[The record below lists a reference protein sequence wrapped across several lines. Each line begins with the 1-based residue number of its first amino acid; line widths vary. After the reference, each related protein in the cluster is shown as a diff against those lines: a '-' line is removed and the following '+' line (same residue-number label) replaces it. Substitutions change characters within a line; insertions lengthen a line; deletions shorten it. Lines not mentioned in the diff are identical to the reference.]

1 MDRVRPTRTTNRL
14 PFTELEPHRFEDLVR
29 QLLQGFR
36 PWRSVEAIGRAGS
49 DRGSD
54 IRAYEAVPGG
64 DDRLW
69 LVQCKREQ
77 TSIGPSKVQAI
88 IDEALQDDA
97 ETPYGFLLAA
107 ASDFSRNSR
116 DRFSD
121 ELVSRGVQEVHLWG
135 RAELEDLLYLPQN
148 RSILYTFFDI
158 RPSDHDA
165 KQEAYTRWL
174 QFTENIATWS
184 YEPGADAATW
194 RRELH
199 DVKSAVDLVAS
210 PAVAREVQIFI
221 DNIGLGMDAVERAIT
236 EVTDLNEAG
245 WVSGVAFGQAMR
257 PYRERM
263 IQAMREDTG
272 LDY

>member
-54 IRAYEAVPGG
+54 IRAYEAVPGS

-77 TSIGPSKVQAI
+77 ASIGPSRVQTIVEEAI
-88 IDEALQDDA
+88 QDDA

-107 ASDFSRNSR
+107 ASDFSRDSR
-116 DRFSD
+116 DRFSS
-121 ELVSRGVQEVHLWG
+121 ELTSRGVQEVHLWG

-158 RPSDHDA
+158 RPSDHDK

-184 YEPGADAATW
+184 YEPRADPATW

-199 DVKSAVDLVAS
+199 DSKSAVDLVAS
-210 PAVAREVQIFI
+210 PAVFQAVQAYI
-221 DNIGLGMDAVERAIT
+221 DNIGFGMDAVEHATAGI
-236 EVTDLNEAG
+236 TDLNEQGWTAG
-245 WVSGVAFGQAMR
+245 AVFGEAMR
-257 PYRERM
+257 PYRDRM

-272 LDY
+272 VD